1 MIEHGKSEYKEA
13 AEMLWTGCNPYFLL
27 PLCNLCKIEESG
39 EAEAVKV
46 EGKIWFS
53 WLVFA
58 YDSDYTNLFDP
69 VRPLIRSLFCLVG
82 WFFLIILK

>member
-27 PLCNLCKIEESG
+27 PLCDLCKIESG
-39 EAEAVKV
+39 EVEIVKV

-53 WLVFA
+53 WLIFA
-58 YDSDYTNLFDP
+58 YDSHYTNLFVP
-69 VRPLIRSLFCLVG
+69 VRPLIITSLF
-82 WFFLIILK
+82 WFFF